1 MSYIHTYIS
10 AIYILQDC
18 CTLLKAWWFLTAISA
33 PMGQWLWS
41 ATPASRVTASRSVDV
56 VDVVV
61 GVGGVVVGVVGVDFV
76 LVPLM
81 LIS

>member
-1 MSYIHTYIS
+1 
-10 AIYILQDC
+10 
-18 CTLLKAWWFLTAISA
+18 
-33 PMGQWLWS
+33 MGQWLWS